1 MAEAQTKLDAGPR
14 PPPRDADE
22 DDDVFSLATRT
33 SSRRTKSMPN
43 DATRT
48 PGALVSEVKAGKPT
62 TEDFP
67 EPVYG
72 GSPEPAGSSE
82 TRRQLKRNRTGG
94 SVVSESDVAIAEE

>member
-1 MAEAQTKLDAGPR
+1 MNQAG
-14 PPPRDADE
+14 E
-22 DDDVFSLATRT
+22 Q
-33 SSRRTKSMPN
+33 
-43 DATRT
+43 T

-72 GSPEPAGSSE
+72 GEPAGSSE

-94 SVVSESDVAIAEE
+94 SVVSESDVAIADERDPMGVSQAAAAALTRDAGGSAE